1 MKLITHIESKYTI
14 IEIVGEVD
22 AVSSLE
28 LDAGIR
34 NAFDSGTSNLL
45 FDCKELIYISSA
57 GLGVFMSFIKSLE
70 TNKKQMILF
79 DLEESVFSTFE
90 ILGLHHVVCI
100 VKSKSEALSLC

>member
-1 MKLITHIESKYTI
+1 MQLLTYIEPNYTI
-14 IEIVGEVD
+14 IKIIGEVD

-28 LDAGIR
+28 LDSGIR
-34 NAFDSGTSNLL
+34 KAFDSGASNLL

-70 TNKKQMILF
+70 TNKRQMILF
-79 DLEESVFSTFE
+79 DLEEGVFSTFE

-100 VKSKSEALSLC
+100 VKSKEEALSLC